1 MLYIREDIK
10 ARVLIHKYPSGESF
24 FVGILLR
31 KKKSLINCSYNPN
44 KINMKNHV
52 KTINRTLDAF
62 STKYENIL
70 LLGDFM
76 AWVDDETM
84 KEFCRSYCLKSLIKQ
99 QTCFKNPENQ
109 TCINLI
115 LTNER
120 RSFHRM
126 TSSVLKMHF
135 RKLPPKVISYRD
147 FKKFEHERFLNS
159 LYLPLNSQN
168 IDYTKIPEL
177 FFNICHNELNRHAP
191 RKKKLIRGNNK
202 AFMAKTYCLSLSWKE
217 RF

>member
-1 MLYIREDIK
+1 
-10 ARVLIHKYPSGESF
+10 
-24 FVGILLR
+24 
-31 KKKSLINCSYNPN
+31 
-44 KINMKNHV
+44 MKNHV

-62 STKYENIL
+62 PTKCENIL

-76 AWVDDETM
+76 ACVDDETM

-99 QTCFKNPENQ
+99 QICFKNPENQ
-109 TCINLI
+109 SCIHLI
-115 LTNER
+115 LTNKR

-147 FKKFEHERFLNS
+147 FKKFEPERFLNS

-177 FFNICHNELNRHAP
+177 FFNICH
-191 RKKKLIRGNNK
+191 KKFIRGNNK
-202 AFMAKTYCLSLSWKE
+202 PFMTKTYCLSLSWKE